1 MTSPIDTVTAR
12 LTASASTPTKAKAA
26 GFDAA
31 LEAANRAAAN
41 RDAEAAELQAIRD
54 QGFRA
59 WAGDMQIKKIKEE
72 LRKKAL
78 AAMGLDEEGLK
89 ALGPALRQILEQKIQ
104 AEIAEQ
110 LEKALA
116 EQRRQAEDEAQ
127 RTGPS
132 QPGTKS
138 SDAAGDAT
146 PAVGAANE
154 RPNERKDPG
163 KSCRVIPALAWPDL
177 PIQAL

>member
-1 MTSPIDTVTAR
+1 MTSPIDAVTSS
-12 LTASASTPTKAKAA
+12 LTAPASTPTKAKAG

-31 LEAANRAAAN
+31 LDVAQRTAAKRE
-41 RDAEAAELQAIRD
+41 AEAAALQAIRD
-54 QGFRA
+54 KGFRA

-110 LEKALA
+110 LEKTLT
-116 EQRRQAEDEAQ
+116 EQRRQAEQEAQ

-138 SDAAGDAT
+138 SDAAGGAV
-146 PAVGAANE
+146 PIVGAANE
-154 RPNERKDPG
+154 RPNEKKDPG

>member
-1 MTSPIDTVTAR
+1 MTSPIDAVTPR
-12 LTASASTPTKAKAA
+12 LTAPTSTPTKAKAA

-31 LEAANRAAAN
+31 LEVAQRTAAKRE
-41 RDAEAAELQAIRD
+41 AEAAELQTIRD
-54 QGFRA
+54 KGFRA
-59 WAGDMQIKKIKEE
+59 WAGEMQIKKIKED

-89 ALGPALRQILEQKIQ
+89 ALGPTLRQILEQKIQ

-116 EQRRQAEDEAQ
+116 EQRRQAEEEAQ

-132 QPGTKS
+132 QPGAKPV
-138 SDAAGDAT
+138 DAAGGAA
-146 PAVGAANE
+146 PIVGAANE
-154 RPNERKDPG
+154 ASNDKKDPG